1 MDEVENN
8 KDTVV
13 EVNEKAAADPVI
25 RTDPFDIDPF
35 AAKEKTFKKQVSWG
49 ANISYSVN
57 EQEVG
62 ERDVIQI
69 PEISSLWTETIGV
82 DDGRKQIDTPINDIE
97 RAQIWLRRYVDLLV
111 VRLVFV
117 LLIFL
122 DILLLI
128 IDLSI
133 QKGPIVQAGFDAVS
147 MTFSCL
153 FMVDLLLRMFA
164 YGWKEFWTNPW
175 EVFDAVIIIFTFIA
189 TIVYTV
195 IDEEA
200 DGDIP
205 SEYFRL
211 IMFARLVRIV
221 RVGRIFYSQ
230 RQVQK
235 ATRRTISMN
244 KRRYQKDGFDLDLT
258 YVTDNVIAM
267 SFPSSG
273 SQSIYRNPISE
284 VVRFFKTKHDG
295 KFRIYNLCSE
305 RGYNAKKFDESVFRV
320 MIDDHNVPTMS
331 DLLGFIDDA
340 NQWMSKDDENV
351 MAIHCKGGKGRTG
364 TCISSWL
371 IESGKFDLAKD
382 ALEYF
387 GKRRTDFE
395 VGEAFQGV
403 ETASQIRYVGYFERV
418 KSEFK
423 GQLPPSKTLTIKEV
437 KINSIA
443 GVGRGNGSD
452 LTMDIIL
459 KGKVV
464 LSCKF
469 GEEYNCEVSHLR
481 LDNCISC
488 RVTQFPELQD
498 DVKVRFTS
506 SDKSF
511 PKGYDNCAFY
521 FWFHTGFVENNSLT
535 LQREELDNPHKKKT
549 WHIFKDDFSV
559 QIYFKD

>member
-1 MDEVENN
+1 L
-8 KDTVV
+8 
-13 EVNEKAAADPVI
+13 
-25 RTDPFDIDPF
+25 
-35 AAKEKTFKKQVSWG
+35 KKQVSWG

-57 EQEVG
+57 DQEVG
-62 ERDVIQI
+62 ENDAIQI
-69 PEISSLWTETIGV
+69 PEISALWTETIGV
-82 DDGRKQIDTPINDIE
+82 DDGRKQIDQPINDIE
-97 RAQIWLRRYVDLLV
+97 RAQLWLRRYVDLLI
-111 VRLVFV
+111 VRLIFV
-117 LLIFL
+117 ILIFL

-128 IDLSI
+128 IDLSLTDKTEEV
-133 QKGPIVQAGFDAVS
+133 QKGFDVVS
-147 MTFSCL
+147 MLFSCL
-153 FMVDLLLRMFA
+153 FMVDLFLRMLA
-164 YGWKEFWTNPW
+164 YGFKEFWTNLW
-175 EVFDAVIIIFTFIA
+175 EVFDAIIIIFTFIA
-189 TIVYTV
+189 TVAYTA
-195 IDEEA
+195 IDDAVDDESS
-200 DGDIP
+200 IP

-211 IMFARLVRIV
+211 IMFARFVRII
-221 RVGRIFYSQ
+221 RLGRLFYSQ
-230 RQVQK
+230 RQVK
-235 ATRRTISMN
+235 KSTRRTISMN

-267 SFPSSG
+267 SFPSTG
-273 SQSIYRNPISE
+273 SQSIYRNPINE
-284 VVRFFKTKHDG
+284 VVRFFKAKHDG

-331 DLLGFIDDA
+331 DLLGFIDDV
-340 NQWMSKDDENV
+340 NTWMSKDDENV
-351 MAIHCKGGKGRTG
+351 IAVHCKGGKGRTG

-371 IESGKFDLAKD
+371 IESGKFSLSQD

-418 KSEFK
+418 KAEFDGK
-423 GQLPPSKTLTIKEV
+423 LPPSKTLAIKEV

-452 LTMDIIL
+452 LTMDIII

-481 LDNCISC
+481 LDNCITC

-498 DVKVRFTS
+498 DVKIRFTS
-506 SDKSF
+506 SEKTF

-521 FWFHTGFVENNSLT
+521 FWFHTGFVDNNTLT
-535 LQREELDNPHKKKT
+535 LRREELDNPHKKKT

-559 QIYFKD
+559 QLFFK